1 MVKLKKWSSL
11 VLLIAIAFSAI
22 SFVPSVQ
29 KVVADS
35 LLTVKP
41 IPIPETIELSP
52 LDLFDQYAATVYT
65 NTGLANTGLDPQ
77 VFKKALTGYY
87 NFKKVGLTKESPV
100 VTIIDFNLSSQTKR
114 LWVIDLEK
122 NQLLYNTLVAHGQG
136 SGDDMATRFSNT
148 VNSHQSSLGFY
159 ITSEI
164 YRGKHGISMK
174 LDGMDE
180 EFNGKAKSRA
190 VVIHGADY
198 VSQDFIDKHGR
209 LGRSYGCPALPVEL
223 TQEIINTIKG
233 NTCLFI
239 NGPQN
244 NYTSEYLDKS
254 AAAGQYMM
262 RPDTLTS
269 GLPITQAGL

>member
-1 MVKLKKWSSL
+1 MVKLKKWTSL
-11 VLLIAIAFSAI
+11 TLLIATGFSAI

-29 KVVADS
+29 KVVSDS

-41 IPIPETIELSP
+41 LTVPETIKLSP

-65 NTGLANTGLDPQ
+65 NTGLANTGLDTQ

-100 VTIIDFNLSSQTKR
+100 VTIIDFNRSSQTKR
-114 LWVIDLEK
+114 LWIIDVEK

-136 SGDDMATRFSNT
+136 SGDDMATSFSNT

-174 LDGMDE
+174 LDGMDK
-180 EFNGKAKSRA
+180 EFNSRAKARA

-209 LGRSYGCPALPVEL
+209 LGRSYGCPALPAEL

-239 NGPQN
+239 NGPQY

-254 AAAGQYMM
+254 AAAVQYMM
-262 RPDTLTS
+262 RPDTLT
-269 GLPITQAGL
+269 LDLDVIQAGL